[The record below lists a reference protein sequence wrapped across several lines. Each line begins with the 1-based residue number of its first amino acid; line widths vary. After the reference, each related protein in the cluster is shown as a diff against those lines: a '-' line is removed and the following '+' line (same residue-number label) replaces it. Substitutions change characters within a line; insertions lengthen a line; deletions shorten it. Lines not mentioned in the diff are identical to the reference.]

1 MTHPSPPAPSASAGA
16 AIDAA
21 AAALARQAATVQG
34 LIRSLDQI
42 VAALRAARVAGA
54 WWGPAREAL
63 HVALDLERQRLE
75 REGWRLESV
84 EIQLRHEQ
92 RLLEESVPVGFLP

>member
-1 MTHPSPPAPSASAGA
+1 MTHPSPSAPFASAGA
-16 AIDAA
+16 AVD
-21 AAALARQAATVQG
+21 AAALAQQAATVQG

-63 HVALDLERQRLE
+63 QVALDLERQRLE

-92 RLLEESVPVGFLP
+92 RLLEESVPVGLVP

>member
-16 AIDAA
+16 VIDAA
-21 AAALARQAATVQG
+21 AGLAQQAATVQG